1 MTITRESHLRIRP
14 LKTVIC
20 VNQFNQRLEQ
30 EQWSAMRHFSFSSLI
45 FFCTVIWIKFPG
57 ALTCPLDPKGTS
69 SNVLLRDDSLLAFEG
84 KKIYDVFC
92 CCSST
97 NKCFNGCSFLT
108 FLFNK
113 HLFNNEGQMAPE
125 KQTPWGCLRP
135 PQPPLQMPGS
145 CTSVW
150 KCDSGFYEESVSL
163 VRGSFLTCTVRTYR
177 SCSSLCNQPKVW
189 ECLIRLLYGTT
200 HTHTRTHILSLS
212 LFLGS
217 SQGHLINSVPP
228 WAHRF
233 SCRAVIVF
241 LYQSL

>member
-1 MTITRESHLRIRP
+1 ML
-14 LKTVIC
+14 
-20 VNQFNQRLEQ
+20 QFNQRLEQ

-125 KQTPWGCLRP
+125 KQTLWGCLRP
-135 PQPPLQMPGS
+135 PPTPSADARLM
-145 CTSVW
+145 
-150 KCDSGFYEESVSL
+150 YERMKMWL
-163 VRGSFLTCTVRTYR
+163 
-177 SCSSLCNQPKVW
+177 
-189 ECLIRLLYGTT
+189 RLLWGKCF
-200 HTHTRTHILSLS
+200 I
-212 LFLGS
+212 
-217 SQGHLINSVPP
+217 SQRVFPHMYSAYLQVLLLIMQSAQSVRMPD
-228 WAHRF
+228 
-233 SCRAVIVF
+233 
-241 LYQSL
+241 